1 MANKTR
7 DWGAE
12 VKDCQDAGELY
23 DLGLQMATEITRM
36 PHGIPSKD
44 DLELHVVM
52 RDDYGN
58 EMPLS
63 VLEFERDVDFTRDKI
78 VIRVIVRSPAVSL

>member
-1 MANKTR
+1 MS
-7 DWGAE
+7 
-12 VKDCQDAGELY
+12 Y
-23 DLGLQMATEITRM
+23 
-36 PHGIPSKD
+36 GIPSKD

-63 VLEFERDVDFTRDKI
+63 VLEFERDVDFTRNKI
-78 VIRVIVRSPAVSL
+78 VIRVTVQSPAVSL